1 MIDTKPW
8 IYVVSYGA
16 CFAFGFVTAFLI
28 GSALGALPAFCIAL
42 SVVTGAL
49 IAFGMKVYLSD
60 SLLDTKK
67 ANLNGYVLLGALL
80 AFLGIVLIYLNL
92 GVYPFGDR
100 SVLIIDMHH
109 QYVAFFS
116 LMRDKFY
123 SLFSGDS
130 MFYSTKVGL
139 GSGFIS
145 LFAYYLSSPVN
156 ILVLI
161 FPRSLLTEAIALI
174 EVIKIAAAGLTFS
187 VLYRFMFKRND
198 ATVPI
203 LSTAYALMSYL
214 IVYSWD
220 VMWLDSIVL
229 LPMCVYGV
237 YLLLEEKRPALYI
250 ASLAGALITNYYI
263 AYMICIFLVFYFFAH
278 CIIHSKGWSFKDFL
292 GRGLKFAG
300 ASIIGG
306 GLGAFLVIPTYLSLG
321 STYGADDVFARNL
334 KTYFNLFDIFGRAMF
349 SASPSLRGDKLP
361 NVYCSVFA
369 VLLICVFFLC
379 KAISLRKKVAYGGL
393 LTVLVACASIN
404 WTYFAFHGFHWPSD
418 LPHRFSF
425 LISFVMLLMAADVL
439 AHLES
444 VTSRD
449 VGKALFI
456 CIGLLVMTELIGNE
470 EGTMLLIYISLLFFL
485 IYGVILLLATRKK
498 IRSAFA
504 SYLLIAT
511 VFIEMT
517 AGGCVTNITMCNTE
531 VFTKRDSFTSDY
543 EVVSQ
548 AVDVVDGYNKPQ
560 YRTEL
565 LPRKTCNDAS
575 LFGYSGLTVFASS
588 NTESVIKLMGN
599 LGYAVNGVNSHMYH
613 SYVPLVDS
621 ILNLRYLIF
630 KRDNQLNHAQLTFL
644 DSVTVDEDR
653 CYIYKNPY
661 ALSRGF
667 VVDNAISYIDTYEE
681 EAVDE
686 LEEELEE
693 EAAEFDERTSDWD
706 YLGNNPFEVQNSFV
720 AAALGGSVS
729 DTDVYTMLYP
739 ETSNVEKNSCSV
751 TFNDTYF
758 HASPSGS
765 KDFSFTAVVS
775 ASDTAQHYVYVDCR
789 AADSISVSCGTNQF
803 SSTPHEP
810 YIIDLGTVSKG
821 KEINVTINSE
831 IDCVGNVF
839 IASMDDEKFEKV
851 INALSESQLEVERY
865 SESKLSGTVDAKKSG
880 VMFTSIPYDKGWKVK
895 IDGEI
900 VETYPIG
907 DALLG
912 FDIAQGEHEVEMSYS
927 TYGLGIGILI
937 SVVCLLAFLLLV
949 MLCYDKP
956 RKWLSEHAKFMQP
969 ILDKTA
975 SPASP
980 IEPVEEYIENR
991 PEGFSINDIDI
1002 FDSEE

>member
-1 MIDTKPW
+1 MVDAKPW
-8 IYVVSYGA
+8 VYIVSYGA
-16 CFAFGFVTAFLI
+16 CFAFGFLTSFLI
-28 GSALGALPAFCIAL
+28 GTALKALPAFCIAL
-42 SVVTGAL
+42 GIVTGAL
-49 IAFGMKVYLSD
+49 IAFGMKVYLTD
-60 SLLDTKK
+60 ELFETKK
-67 ANLNGYVLLGALL
+67 TNSNGYILLGGLL
-80 AFLGIVLIYLNL
+80 AFIGIVLIYLNL
-92 GVYPFGDR
+92 GVYPFGTR

-116 LMRDKFY
+116 LMREKFY

-130 MFYSTKVGL
+130 LFYSTKVGL

-187 VLYRFMFKRND
+187 VFYRFMFKRND
-198 ATVPI
+198 ASVPI

-220 VMWLDSIVL
+220 VMWLDSIIL

-237 YLLLEEKRPALYI
+237 YLLLEKKRPALYI

-278 CIIHSKGWSFKDFL
+278 CIINSKGWTLKDFFKRAL
-292 GRGLKFAG
+292 RFTYG
-300 ASIIGG
+300 SVIGG

-321 STYGADDVFARNL
+321 STYGADDVFARDL
-334 KTYFNLFDIFGRAMF
+334 KTYFNLFDIFSRAMF
-349 SASPSLRGDKLP
+349 SSSPSLRGDKLP
-361 NVYCSVFA
+361 NIYCSVFA
-369 VLLICVFFLC
+369 VLLIGIFFLC

-393 LTVLVACASIN
+393 LTILVVCASIN

-425 LISFVMLLMAADVL
+425 LISFVMLLMAAEVI
-439 AHLES
+439 AHLED

-456 CIGLLVMTELIGNE
+456 CIGLLVLTELLEDE
-470 EGTMLLIYISLLFFL
+470 ESSMLLIYMSLLFFL
-485 IYGVILLLATRKK
+485 IHGAILLLATRKK

-504 SYLLIAT
+504 SYLLIAA

-517 AGGCVTNITMCNTE
+517 AAGCVTNITMCNTE

-543 EVVSQ
+543 KVISQ
-548 AVDVVDGYNKPQ
+548 AVDVVESYNKPQ

-575 LFGYSGLTVFASS
+575 LFGYNGLTVFASS

-599 LGYAVNGVNSHMYH
+599 LGFAVNGVNSHMYH

-630 KRDNQLNHAQLTFL
+630 KRDNQLNHEQLTYL

-667 VVDNAISYIDTYEE
+667 VVDKGICYENPY
-681 EAVDE
+681 VDE
-686 LEEELEE
+686 EI
-693 EAAEFDERTSDWD
+693 AKDNEFNLMSDWD
-706 YLGNNPFEVQNSFV
+706 YLDTNPFAVQNSFV
-720 AAALGGSVS
+720 SAAIGGNAS
-729 DTDVYTMLYP
+729 DTDVYTMIYP
-739 ETSNVEKNSCSV
+739 DSSNVQKSSCSV
-751 TFNDTYF
+751 SFNDTYF
-758 HASPSGS
+758 NAKASGS
-765 KDFSFTAVVS
+765 NDYSFTAVVS

-789 AADSISVSCGTNQF
+789 AADSISVESGSNQF
-803 SSTPHEP
+803 SSNPHEP

-821 KEINVTINSE
+821 KEISVTVNCS
-831 IDCVGNVF
+831 IDCVGNIF
-839 IASMDDEKFEKV
+839 IASMDNDRFEKA

-865 SESKLSGTVDAKKSG
+865 SESKISGSVNAKKSG
-880 VMFTSIPYDKGWKVK
+880 VMFTSIPFDKGWNVK
-895 IDGEI
+895 IDGEK
-900 VETYPIG
+900 VDTYPIG

-912 FDIAQGEHEVEMSYS
+912 FDIEAGEHEVEMSYHPKAF
-927 TYGLGIGILI
+927 GLGIII
-937 SVVCLLAFLLLV
+937 SVICLLALLLLV
-949 MLCYDKP
+949 ALCYDKP
-956 RKWLSEHAKFMQP
+956 RSWLSEHAKFMQP
-969 ILDKTA
+969 LLDRTA
-975 SPASP
+975 EPVAV
-980 IEPVEEYIENR
+980 IEPAFDEQR
-991 PEGFSINDIDI
+991 PAGFSINDIDI
-1002 FDSEE
+1002 FDNED